1 MKKETLK
8 SWATAYVTLFVA
20 IAVFC
25 FISEVSSIYFGNFI
39 KNGVAIGLVG
49 VCASIWYYAASK
61 QSPFMMKV
69 VAMVA
74 SAITAFVI
82 YGMYFL
88 V

>member
-25 FISEVSSIYFGNFI
+25 FMSEVSSIYFGNFI
-39 KNGVAIGLVG
+39 KNGVAFGLIG
-49 VCASIWYYAASK
+49 VCASFWYYAGTK
-61 QSPFMMKV
+61 QAPLMIKV
-69 VAMVA
+69 LATVVTIMV
-74 SAITAFVI
+74 SIVI